1 MFGLIALRI
10 ALTYDDQGEV
20 DESKSMYGI
29 AVTLLQASVITLANT
44 AYIKTANHLTNFENH
59 RTESQHQR
67 SRIFKVFLFQFINSY
82 FYLYNAAFLKK
93 LRIKVFGYG
102 PEQCINNPYNDLE
115 KDCLY
120 DLSYQVVVLFGSIIV
135 TNNVFEIGVSNVLT
149 MLRKMLCCCCGGCGC
164 CGTKKKNDDDLKQ
177 KSTLRRQYELDAYEG
192 TFGDYAEIVIQF
204 GYVSLFAVAMP
215 AIPILALFNNWCIE
229 SWVDRKKL
237 LFWRQRPPPQS
248 AEDIGL
254 WIRILDVLGFIA
266 VLTNVGVCIFT
277 SGAFDQETF
286 ETKFGYFILIEHCV
300 LILQLGIKYGV
311 TKWNENLI
319 HTRRD
324 KWVLKELGSLSSK
337 KKGKVLLGSKS
348 SKDSYDKLKM
358 RKSSSSGDGVGDS
371 SVRAEKKKK
380 VVSSLSKRVRQPR
393 EL

>member
-135 TNNVFEIGVSNVLT
+135 TNNVFEIGVSNV
-149 MLRKMLCCCCGGCGC
+149 
-164 CGTKKKNDDDLKQ
+164 Q
-177 KSTLRRQYELDAYEG
+177 A
-192 TFGDYAEIVIQF
+192 GD
-204 GYVSLFAVAMP
+204 
-215 AIPILALFNNWCIE
+215 N
-229 SWVDRKKL
+229 
-237 LFWRQRPPPQS
+237 
-248 AEDIGL
+248 
-254 WIRILDVLGFIA
+254 
-266 VLTNVGVCIFT
+266 
-277 SGAFDQETF
+277 
-286 ETKFGYFILIEHCV
+286 
-300 LILQLGIKYGV
+300 
-311 TKWNENLI
+311 
-319 HTRRD
+319 
-324 KWVLKELGSLSSK
+324 
-337 KKGKVLLGSKS
+337 
-348 SKDSYDKLKM
+348 
-358 RKSSSSGDGVGDS
+358 
-371 SVRAEKKKK
+371 RA
-380 VVSSLSKRVRQPR
+380 
-393 EL
+393 